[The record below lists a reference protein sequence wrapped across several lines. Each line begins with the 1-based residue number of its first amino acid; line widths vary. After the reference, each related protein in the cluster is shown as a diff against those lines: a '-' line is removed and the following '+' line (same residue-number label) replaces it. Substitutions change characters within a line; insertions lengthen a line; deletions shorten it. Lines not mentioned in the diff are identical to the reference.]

1 MMDGMTY
8 LAVGYFGM
16 VVGIGLWTYTVVI
29 RSRRLSERLDSIEAA
44 LPSEDA
50 KEH

>member
-1 MMDGMTY
+1 MDGMTY

-44 LPSEDA
+44 LPPDNGEG
-50 KEH
+50 H

>member
-1 MMDGMTY
+1 MEGMTY

-44 LPSEDA
+44 LPQSDHETP
-50 KEH
+50 

>member
-1 MMDGMTY
+1 MDGMTY

-44 LPSEDA
+44 MARDPSE
-50 KEH
+50 EP